1 MFDFILRKLSKKHH
15 FKYCSAILS
24 ESDEKLTKIAQ
35 QVYDL
40 AEQNEGIDK
49 QYLIAYFVHTAG
61 LLRLVREDLNTIFD
75 LWYNP
80 KRSTRP
86 LQALQVDLDRLK
98 DEIEITIM
106 LCGRTNH
113 PAPLL
118 DRAKQLHSNFKVV
131 LGNGVKTAL
140 NMQFEELKEL
150 IFERE

>member
-15 FKYCSAILS
+15 FKYCSEILS

-40 AEQNEGIDK
+40 TEQNEGIDK

-86 LQALQVDLDRLK
+86 LQPLR
-98 DEIEITIM
+98 
-106 LCGRTNH
+106 
-113 PAPLL
+113 APLA
-118 DRAKQLHSNFKVV
+118 AKFGYPQVGAVKGPYCHSAAFLVAPTAYRRQHLR
-131 LGNGVKTAL
+131 LGAGRQPRMVNSV
-140 NMQFEELKEL
+140 NDLKPL
-150 IFERE
+150 RE